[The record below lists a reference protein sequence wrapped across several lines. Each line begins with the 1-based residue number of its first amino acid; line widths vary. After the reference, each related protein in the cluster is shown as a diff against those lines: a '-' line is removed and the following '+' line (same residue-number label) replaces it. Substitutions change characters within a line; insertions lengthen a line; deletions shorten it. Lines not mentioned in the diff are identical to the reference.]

1 MKQFLIFLLTT
12 IFLYACNRTETVQ
25 TNNPTYPNGTSYPN
39 APSYPNDTVTSNNP
53 GANEPAPKPYAPQPG
68 DSQLS
73 RGNVFIDSS
82 ELLILESYPVQIML
96 VLKGNLPTPCNQL
109 RVATNPPDKQ
119 NQIYVEVYSVI
130 LPDQMCA
137 QVLEPFEAN
146 VGLGSFSAGHYSIW
160 VNGEMIGEFDS

>member
-1 MKQFLIFLLTT
+1 M
-12 IFLYACNRTETVQ
+12 
-25 TNNPTYPNGTSYPN
+25 
-39 APSYPNDTVTSNNP
+39 
-53 GANEPAPKPYAPQPG
+53 
-68 DSQLS
+68 
-73 RGNVFIDSS
+73 
-82 ELLILESYPVQIML
+82 
-96 VLKGNLPTPCNQL
+96 
-109 RVATNPPDKQ
+109 ATNPPDKQ